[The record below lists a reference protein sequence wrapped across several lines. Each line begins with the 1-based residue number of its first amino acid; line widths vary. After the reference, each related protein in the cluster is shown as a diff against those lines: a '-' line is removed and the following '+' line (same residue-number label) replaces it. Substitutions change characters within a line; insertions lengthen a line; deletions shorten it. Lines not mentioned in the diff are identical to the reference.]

1 MLLLFGIFSLLWWL
15 GQRTWCGNYV
25 SSLLR
30 KQLLLEQFVES
41 GDGEFDINNT
51 AFFGGTTTT
60 VTTNNITVY
69 DDWSD
74 ISMASAMAASLF
86 AGYLGVDFFLLAQGN
101 RWYHLAGLI
110 KLFLTLYSTQG
121 VYRHVRGQKRD
132 EELFWR
138 YSYGMNFSL
147 LWWVVDAV
155 RIGTCAFPDGGNM
168 CMEPPV
174 TIEAQVGLF
183 LRGPFLLFV
192 VYAIKIALDSN
203 LLELRWHPGEKK
215 RGEIDSYKD
224 NEGEMN
230 RKSMAGRPRRAT
242 ERSTSPRNSRR
253 SMSPRARRSQHT
265 TIV

>member
-147 LWWVVDAV
+147 VDKAEITSPNADKDLLMLIASFSCSPVVPVLSWRSLPA
-155 RIGTCAFPDGGNM
+155 RSTKFSFPAWKLSL
-168 CMEPPV
+168 PSSSV
-174 TIEAQVGLF
+174 
-183 LRGPFLLFV
+183 LLHSMITV
-192 VYAIKIALDSN
+192 KIACDREDVAFIN
-203 LLELRWHPGEKK
+203 VAATLRLPTPF
-215 RGEIDSYKD
+215 
-224 NEGEMN
+224 
-230 RKSMAGRPRRAT
+230 SMMAFRLS
-242 ERSTSPRNSRR
+242 RSLT
-253 SMSPRARRSQHT
+253 
-265 TIV
+265 